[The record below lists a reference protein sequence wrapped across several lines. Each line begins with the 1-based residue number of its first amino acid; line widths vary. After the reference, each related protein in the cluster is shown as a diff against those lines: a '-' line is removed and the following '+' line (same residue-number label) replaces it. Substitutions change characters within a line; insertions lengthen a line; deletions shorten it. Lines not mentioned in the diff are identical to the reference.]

1 MTTTTESSDRFSAVL
16 ARLTEKSVTD
26 HYNPYTH
33 FDWPDSLPENAYW
46 MSPSLLS
53 IHGTELENELTESQK
68 MTLSKWESINFYS
81 MNVHGIRELLNEV
94 IDRIHTRGFEETSE
108 FFHHFIGEENEHMWF
123 FAEFCLRYGGKLYS
137 TLRIKGDSE
146 NETDLANFLV
156 FSRILIFEELV
167 DHYNM
172 TMAGDKLLH
181 ETIREINR
189 VHHRDESRHIAFGR
203 ELVSMLYERARPSM
217 TEEQRGEVESYL
229 KDYIAVILNSFCSS
243 VVYRDAGLGDMAGL
257 RTRVLAHP
265 GRKEAVRR
273 AVRKPMGFFVKQ
285 GIFSDNAIPGL

>member
-1 MTTTTESSDRFSAVL
+1 MTTTTKSPDRFAAVL
-16 ARLTEKSVTD
+16 ERLTEKSVTD

-33 FDWPDSLPENAYW
+33 FDWPDSLPEEAYW

-53 IHGTELENELTESQK
+53 IHGTELESELTESQK
-68 MTLSKWESINFYS
+68 MALSKWESINFYS
-81 MNVHGIRELLNEV
+81 MNVHGIRELLTDV
-94 IDRIHTRGFEETSE
+94 VDRIHTRGFEEASK

-137 TLRIKGDSE
+137 TLRLKGE
-146 NETDLANFLV
+146 TEQETDLANFLV
-156 FSRILIFEELV
+156 FSRILLFEELV
-167 DHYNM
+167 DHYNT
-172 TMAGDKLLH
+172 TMASDGLLH

-203 ELVSMLYERARPSM
+203 ELVSMLYERARPAM
-217 TEEQRGEVESYL
+217 TQEQQREVETYL
-229 KDYIAVILNSFCSS
+229 KDYVAVILNSFCSS

-257 RTRVLAHP
+257 RSRVLAHP
-265 GRKEAVRR
+265 GRKAVVRR

-285 GIFSDNAIPGL
+285 GIFTDDTIPRL

>member
-1 MTTTTESSDRFSAVL
+1 MTATTRSPDRFTAVL
-16 ARLTEKSVTD
+16 ERLTEKSVTD

-33 FDWPDSLPENAYW
+33 FNWPDSLPEEAYW
-46 MSPSLLS
+46 MSPSLMS
-53 IHGTELENELTESQK
+53 IHGTELESELTEAQK

-81 MNVHGIRELLNEV
+81 MNVHGIRELLTDV

-137 TLRIKGDSE
+137 TLRIKAESE
-146 NETDLANFLV
+146 YGTDLANFLV
-156 FSRILIFEELV
+156 FSRILLFEELV
-167 DHYNM
+167 DHYNA
-172 TMAGDKLLH
+172 TMAGDELLH

-203 ELVSMLYERARPSM
+203 ELVSMLYERARLAM
-217 TEEQRGEVESYL
+217 TTEQVTEVESYL

-243 VVYRDAGLGDMAGL
+243 VVYRDAGLGDLAGL
-257 RTRVLAHP
+257 RNRVLAHP
-265 GRKEAVRR
+265 GRKAAMRQ
-273 AVRKPMGFFVKQ
+273 AMRKPMGFFVKQ
-285 GIFSDNAIPGL
+285 GIFTDDAIPGL